1 MPPKHPTAPQIP
13 VSDLRQTGSTP
24 FLLEPNADE
33 RSALAEDLNAL
44 SLRKLHFVGEI
55 TPHGRNAWQLK
66 ADLGATVVQSCIV
79 TLEPVTTRIDTE
91 VTRRFVPAHKLNTPE
106 PGTETEMTDEDDIE
120 ELGETIDLDAILAE
134 ALSLAMP
141 AYPRKDG
148 AEVANAQF
156 SADGVTPIQ
165 DEEMRPFAGLASLRD
180 KLQKDDSE
188 S

>member
-13 VSDLRQTGSTP
+13 VSDLRQTGATP
-24 FLLEPNADE
+24 FLLEPNADA
-33 RSALAEDLNAL
+33 RSALAEELNAV
-44 SLRKLHFVGEI
+44 SLRKVRFVGEI

-91 VTRRFVPAHKLNTPE
+91 VTRRFVPLDKMEIPDA
-106 PGTETEMTDEDDIE
+106 GTETEMTDEDDIE
-120 ELGETIDLDAILAE
+120 ELGETIDFDAILTE

-141 AYPRKDG
+141 AYPRKEG
-148 AEVANAQF
+148 AEVTDAQF
-156 SADGVTPIQ
+156 SGRGVAPIR
-165 DEEMRPFAGLASLRD
+165 DEDMRPFAGLASLRD
-180 KLQKDDSE
+180 KLQKDDGE